1 MFTFI
6 SHLFMSPFEI
16 FMETLL
22 SPMGLIMIVTFA
34 LTIVGYFKVRQAR
47 KNHAHIVVINLWE
60 LIFWVS
66 IVITSGCNLVYAIM
80 HPSVFW

>member
-22 SPMGLIMIVTFA
+22 SPMGLVMVVTLA
-34 LTIVGYFKVRQAR
+34 LSVVSFVKVRKAR
-47 KNHAHIVVINLWE
+47 NSHAHIVVINLWE
-60 LIFWVS
+60 IIFWGS
-66 IVITSGCNLVYAIM
+66 AVISTGCNLVYALT
-80 HPSVFW
+80 HPSIFF